1 MKLFHY
7 AKARWRSAL
16 PCLLLLLLSNL
27 YLCLAIRDGW
37 LCYLFYLDVLF
48 LVPAILW
55 TGVDCA
61 SFIRKEQ
68 EKEALMEQDI
78 LLCRNLPAF
87 EGREVAEHDVR
98 LLEEQLKARFEESC
112 DLQDYVAKC
121 CHELKLPL
129 AAGLLMDEK
138 IADPHLRRALR
149 QQLERMRRQLDTLL
163 LGCKLQSPLFDLQ
176 VKKTALSDCVKTS
189 IHNNQFFLIQE
200 GFSLDVQ
207 VAGLTVYTDPSW
219 LVYVLDQLIANAVKY
234 TRSAAPMPDA
244 PAAAQSAEGQISGT
258 RPAEGQTSATPPSAP
273 CLQIRAQKEGRFTCL
288 TVEDNGEGILEK
300 DIRQIFNK
308 GFTGSNHH
316 NGSYRST
323 GMGLYLAAKICRQ
336 MGHQIRAESVYGS
349 FTRFS
354 ILFGEDPYLA
364 PGRDG

>member
-1 MKLFHY
+1 MRGDSTICHL
-7 AKARWRSAL
+7 L
-16 PCLLLLLLSNL
+16 PDFDNK
-27 YLCLAIRDGW
+27 D
-37 LCYLFYLDVLF
+37 
-48 LVPAILW
+48 
-55 TGVDCA
+55 
-61 SFIRKEQ
+61 
-68 EKEALMEQDI
+68 
-78 LLCRNLPAF
+78 
-87 EGREVAEHDVR
+87 VAEHDMQV
-98 LLEEQLKARFEESC
+98 LTAELQEKFQENCE
-112 DLQDYVAKC
+112 LQDHVARW
-121 CHELKLPL
+121 CHEFKIPL
-129 AAGLLMDEK
+129 AACFLMEEK
-138 IADPHLRRALR
+138 IADRKIRKGMR
-149 QQLERMRRQLDTLL
+149 EQLEKMNQQINAMM
-163 LGCKLQSPLFDLQ
+163 LGCRLQSPVFDLQ
-176 VKKTALSDCVKTS
+176 VKKTSLMECVRTS
-189 IHNNQFFLIQE
+189 IKNNQFFLIQKRVE
-200 GFSLDVQ
+200 IKLDV
-207 VAGLTVYTDPSW
+207 AGFFVYTDPSW